1 MGSLFGTDGIRG
13 MVNTYPMTAEIA
25 LKTGRAVALHFNKDN
40 SKKII
45 IGKDTR
51 ISGDVFEAALI
62 AGICSMGSD
71 VYIAGVLP
79 TPGISYL
86 ASSMND
92 VAAGIVIS
100 ASHNPYHDN
109 GIKIFKGDGYK
120 LDDEIEKTLEEIILD
135 VKHETIAE
143 GVNRTGIVH
152 YLEDAQKH
160 YSTFLTTTVSGFHN
174 SFSGIK
180 AVIDCSNGASSSIA
194 ANFFKDAGIDVTALF
209 TQPDG
214 ININDNCGS
223 EHNDTMIQ
231 KVIETKSDVGLA
243 FDGDA
248 DRLIA
253 VDENGTIITGDQ
265 IIAICANYAKE
276 TGRLLNNTVVTT
288 VMSNMG
294 LSKTLKSLEIEHIM
308 AGVGDRYVMI
318 EMKKSGSVIGGEDS
332 GHMIFLDNHTTGDGM
347 LSALKLLEVMKQTS
361 KPLSEL
367 AKIMTIFPQKLLNV
381 DVKTKPEIDSIP
393 EIAAIIKL
401 AENEL
406 EGKGR
411 VLVRYSGTQ
420 PMLRVMV
427 EAETNEDTDKYCNMI
442 ADVVKKTIGF

>member
-1 MGSLFGTDGIRG
+1 MGILFGTDGIRG
-13 MVNTYPMTAEIA
+13 MANTYPMTAEIA
-25 LKTGRAVALHFNKDN
+25 LKTGRAVANFFNTDN

-51 ISGDVFEAALI
+51 ISGDVFESALI

-71 VYIAGVLP
+71 VYIAGVIP

-86 ASSMND
+86 AASMED

-120 LDDEIEKTLEEIILD
+120 LDDDIEKKLEAIILD
-135 VKHETIAE
+135 VKHEKITE
-143 GVNRTGIVH
+143 GINQTGKVH
-152 YLEDAQKH
+152 YLDDAQGK
-160 YSTFLTTTVSGFHN
+160 YSSFLETAVPEFRN
-174 SFSGIK
+174 AFFGIK

-194 ANFFKDAGIDVTALF
+194 AKFFEDAGIEVTALF
-209 TQPDG
+209 TQPNG
-214 ININDNCGS
+214 LNINDNCGS
-223 EHNDTMIQ
+223 EHNDTMIE
-231 KVIETKSDVGLA
+231 KVLETKSAVGLA
-243 FDGDA
+243 LDGDA

-253 VDENGTIITGDQ
+253 VDENGKIITGDQ
-265 IIAICANYAKE
+265 IIAICAKYAKE
-276 TGRLLNNTVVTT
+276 TGKLLNNTVVTT

-294 LSKTLKSLEIEHIM
+294 LSKTLKALDIKHVM

-318 EMKKSGSVIGGEDS
+318 EMKKNGSVLGGEDS
-332 GHMIFLDNHTTGDGM
+332 GHMIFLENHTTGDGM
-347 LSALKLLEVMKQTS
+347 LSALKLLEVMKNTS

-367 AKIMTIFPQKLLNV
+367 AEIMTIFPQKLLNV

-393 EIAAIIKL
+393 EIATIIKQ

-406 EGKGR
+406 KGKGR

-427 EAETNEDTDKYCNMI
+427 EAETDEDTDKYCNMI
-442 ADVVKKTIGF
+442 AGVVKKTIG

>member
-1 MGSLFGTDGIRG
+1 MGILFGTDGIRG
-13 MVNTYPMTAEIA
+13 MANTYPMTAETA
-25 LKTGRAVALHFNKDN
+25 LKTGRAVAKFFNNDN

-51 ISGDVFEAALI
+51 ISGGVFESALI

-71 VYIAGVLP
+71 VYIAGVIP

-86 ASSMND
+86 AASMDD

-120 LDDEIEKTLEEIILD
+120 LDDEMENQIENIILN
-135 VKHETIAE
+135 VEHEKLTE
-143 GVNRTGIVH
+143 GVSKMGVV
-152 YLEDAQKH
+152 YSLENAPEN
-160 YSTFLTTTVSGFHN
+160 YISFLKKAVPEFDN
-174 SFSGIK
+174 SFIGIK

-194 ANFFKDAGIDVTALF
+194 KTFFEKAGIEVTALF
-209 TQPDG
+209 TKPDG
-214 ININDNCGS
+214 LNINDNCGS
-223 EHNDTMIQ
+223 EHNDTMIK
-231 KVIETKSDVGLA
+231 KVIERKADIGLA

-253 VDENGTIITGDQ
+253 VDETGKVITGDQ
-265 IIAICANYAKE
+265 IIAICAKYAKE
-276 TGRLLNNTVVTT
+276 TGLLLNNTVVTT

-294 LSKTLKSLEIEHIM
+294 LSKALSNLEIDHIM

-318 EMKKSGSVIGGEDS
+318 DMKKSGAVIGGEDS
-332 GHMIFLDNHTTGDGM
+332 GHMIFLNHHTTGDGM
-347 LSALKLLEVMKQTS
+347 LSALKLLEVIKNTG

-367 AKIMTIFPQKLLNV
+367 AQIMTIFPQKLLNV
-381 DVKTKPEIDSIP
+381 DVKSKPEIDTIP
-393 EIAAIIKL
+393 EIVETIKQ
-401 AENEL
+401 AENDL
-406 EGKGR
+406 NGKGR

-442 ADVVKKTIGF
+442 ADVVRNSIG

>member
-1 MGSLFGTDGIRG
+1 MGILFGTDGIRG
-13 MVNTYPMTAEIA
+13 MANTYPMTAEIA
-25 LKTGRAVALHFNKDN
+25 LKTGRAVAKFFNNDN

-51 ISGDVFEAALI
+51 ISGDVFESALI

-71 VYIAGVLP
+71 VYIVGVIP

-86 ASSMND
+86 AASMDD

-120 LDDEIEKTLEEIILD
+120 LDDEMESQLEDIILN
-135 VKHETIAE
+135 VEHEKLTE
-143 GVNRTGIVH
+143 GVSEMGVVQ
-152 YLEDAQKH
+152 YLDNASEN
-160 YSTFLTTTVSGFHN
+160 YTTFLKTAVPEFEK
-174 SFSGIK
+174 SFTGIK
-180 AVIDCSNGASSSIA
+180 AVIDCSNGASSAIA
-194 ANFFKDAGIDVTALF
+194 KTFFEKAGIEVTALF

-214 ININDNCGS
+214 VNINDNCGS
-223 EHNDTMIQ
+223 EHNDTMIE
-231 KVIETKSDVGLA
+231 KVIETKSDIGLA
-243 FDGDA
+243 LDGDA

-253 VDENGTIITGDQ
+253 VDETGKVITGDQ
-265 IIAICANYAKE
+265 IIAICAKYAKE
-276 TGRLLNNTVVTT
+276 TGKLPNNTVVTT

-294 LSKTLKSLEIEHIM
+294 LSKTLKHLEIDHIM

-318 EMKKSGSVIGGEDS
+318 DMKKSGAAIGGEDS
-332 GHMIFLDNHTTGDGM
+332 GHMIFLNHHTTGDGM
-347 LSALKLLEVMKQTS
+347 LSALKLLEVIKNTG

-367 AKIMTIFPQKLLNV
+367 ALIMTIFPQKLLNV
-381 DVKTKPEIDSIP
+381 DVKSKPEIETIP
-393 EIAAIIKL
+393 EIVKIIKQ
-401 AENEL
+401 AENKL
-406 EGKGR
+406 DGKGR

-427 EAETNEDTDKYCNMI
+427 EAETNDDTDKYCTMI
-442 ADVVKKTIGF
+442 ADVVKKSIG